1 MHKCISYQ
9 NSIIHTNDD
18 KIELGMRIDIRHD
31 SSYSRYWT
39 IVFFV
44 TGGISPLRVIIPKAV
59 AFIATTAP
67 LFSRMQS
74 TSSSS
79 SLSLS
84 MLSSSLLEIEQ
95 KFSFTNRSDIED
107 RLRRVN
113 FVLVKEVT
121 MVDWYFDRFNDND
134 DDDDD
139 DDYNSLDLPL
149 VQQDH
154 WLRYR
159 EILSS
164 QDNKN
169 NNDSDNDCDGTGKW
183 QLKRGTNA
191 RTTNSNN
198 DSSGC
203 STTTVY
209 EEVEGLDAVR
219 IAHSILEQSPL
230 SQPQKATS
238 STNFNTLL
246 FDECIIPVLP
256 IPDIKNLEPFARIET
271 RRSTWKQK
279 IMQQNDNNN
288 STTNGDGAFSSY
300 SLFPN
305 LTVDLDCTPDGYN
318 LGEVEAVVDCK
329 NINAA
334 ATAAAIMSEE
344 EVTEVSKNNDRTA
357 AQAKEDIQQL
367 LSILF
372 KNDDQQQQQ
381 RPPMG
386 KLENFLFCNRPRM
399 YRMCIESGVIPQ
411 QQIVLG
417 TNQPE
422 HTDDEMK

>member
-1 MHKCISYQ
+1 
-9 NSIIHTNDD
+9 
-18 KIELGMRIDIRHD
+18 
-31 SSYSRYWT
+31 
-39 IVFFV
+39 
-44 TGGISPLRVIIPKAV
+44 
-59 AFIATTAP
+59 
-67 LFSRMQS
+67 
-74 TSSSS
+74 
-79 SLSLS
+79 

-107 RLRRVN
+107 RLRREN
-113 FVLVKEVT
+113 FVSIKEVT
-121 MVDWYFDRFNDND
+121 MVDWYFDRFNDNVD

-149 VQQDH
+149 VRQDH

-164 QDNKN
+164 QDNEN
-169 NNDSDNDCDGTGKW
+169 SNDSDSGNDSDRTGKW
-183 QLKRGTNA
+183 QLKRGTNT
-191 RTTNSNN
+191 RTTNNNN
-198 DSSGC
+198 DSSSC

-219 IAHSILEQSPL
+219 IANSILKQSL
-230 SQPQKATS
+230 QSQPQNATKS
-238 STNFNTLL
+238 KSNSLL
-246 FDECIIPVLP
+246 FDEFIIPVLP
-256 IPDIKNLEPFARIET
+256 IPDIKNLEPFARIVT

-279 IMQQNDNNN
+279 IMQQNNNK
-288 STTNGDGAFSSY
+288 STTNSSDASSL

-305 LTVDLDCTPDGYN
+305 LIVDLDCTPDGYN

-334 ATAAAIMSEE
+334 ATAVMSEE
-344 EVTEVSKNNDRTA
+344 EVTEVSKNNDRA
-357 AQAKEDIQQL
+357 VSQAKEDIQHL
-367 LSILF
+367 LSNLS
-372 KNDDQQQQQ
+372 KNDRQQQQQ

-411 QQIVLG
+411 QQSVLD
-417 TNQPE
+417 TNQPKQ
-422 HTDDEMK
+422 TDDEMQ

>member
-1 MHKCISYQ
+1 
-9 NSIIHTNDD
+9 
-18 KIELGMRIDIRHD
+18 MRIDIIHD
-31 SSYSRYWT
+31 SSYSRYWM
-39 IVFFV
+39 IAFFV
-44 TGGISPLRVIIPKAV
+44 TGGVSPLRVIIPKAV
-59 AFIATTAP
+59 AFIATTTP
-67 LFSRMQS
+67 LFSTMQS
-74 TSSSS
+74 TSSSSS

-107 RLRRVN
+107 RLRREN
-113 FVLVKEVT
+113 FVSIKEVT
-121 MVDWYFDRFNDND
+121 MVDWYFDRFNDNVD

-149 VQQDH
+149 VRQDH

-164 QDNKN
+164 QDNEN
-169 NNDSDNDCDGTGKW
+169 SNDSDSGNDSDRTGKW
-183 QLKRGTNA
+183 QLKRGTNT
-191 RTTNSNN
+191 RTTNNNN
-198 DSSGC
+198 DSSSC

-219 IAHSILEQSPL
+219 IANSILKQSL
-230 SQPQKATS
+230 QSQPQNATKS
-238 STNFNTLL
+238 KSNSLL
-246 FDECIIPVLP
+246 FDEFIIPVLP
-256 IPDIKNLEPFARIET
+256 ISDIKNLEPFARIVT

-279 IMQQNDNNN
+279 IMQQNNDR
-288 STTNGDGAFSSY
+288 STTNSSDASSL

-305 LTVDLDCTPDGYN
+305 LIVDLDCTPDGYN

-334 ATAAAIMSEE
+334 ATAVMSEE
-344 EVTEVSKNNDRTA
+344 EVTEVSKNNDRA
-357 AQAKEDIQQL
+357 VSQAKEDIQQL
-367 LSILF
+367 LSNLS
-372 KNDDQQQQQ
+372 KNDKQQQQQ

-411 QQIVLG
+411 QQIVLD
-417 TNQPE
+417 TNKPE
-422 HTDDEMK
+422 QTDDEMK